1 MIFKSFIFVI
11 LSFGFFQSC
20 KLFAQNSSSQNA
32 INPMKILFIGNSYT
46 HYNKMPELFGTIAKS
61 KKIKLDVVMNAK
73 SNHTFKMHCQR
84 PEMFESIR
92 SEKWDYVV
100 LQGFSRE
107 LMYDKE
113 IIDTASIPY
122 FKKILDSVYAN
133 HSCTN
138 ILLYMT
144 WGYKNGF
151 VSETDTLTFEEMSNR
166 VQNGYQY
173 LSNLYNLSIVPIGQI
188 WKTFRKNYPTI
199 DLYQEDG
206 QHPNLNG
213 SYLIASGFYASIFKS
228 SPSGGYFP
236 KMDSSVAMKIQNTA
250 FKYIINN
257 VDTFSLS
264 NNTLDFDYGRSK
276 KGEFFVKANA
286 FFPQADSLHWI
297 IDNRIISRKKNF
309 QYQFKKEGNYFIKLL
324 VFDKCGIREIIRKA
338 VFKAP
343 LAPKSMKKSRPKR
356 NAQTNRRL

>member
-1 MIFKSFIFVI
+1 MLKCFLNVLFTICFFNSFSSI
-11 LSFGFFQSC
+11 
-20 KLFAQNSSSQNA
+20 AQNSASQNT

-46 HYNKMPELFGTIAKS
+46 HYNKMPELFETLAKS
-61 KKIKLDVVMNAK
+61 KKIKLHVTMNAK

-84 PEMFESIR
+84 PEMFEAIR

-113 IIDTASIPY
+113 VIDTASLPY
-122 FKKILDSVYAN
+122 FKKIMDSIYTN

-138 ILLYMT
+138 VLLYMT

-151 VSETDTLTFEEMSNR
+151 VSGSDTLTFEDMSHR

-173 LSNLYNLSIVPIGQI
+173 LSELFDLSIVPIGQI
-188 WKTFRKNYPTI
+188 WKTFRKNYPSI
-199 DLYQEDG
+199 ELYQDDG

-213 SYLIASGFYASIFKS
+213 SYLIASGFYTSIFKS
-228 SPSGGYFP
+228 NPSGGYIP
-236 KMDSSVAMKIQNTA
+236 KMDTTVAMKIQNTA
-250 FKYIINN
+250 YKYIGNY
-257 VDTFSLS
+257 VDTFSLN
-264 NNTLDFDYGRSK
+264 NNTLEFDYERTK
-276 KGEFFVKANA
+276 KGEYFVKATA

-297 IDNRIISRKKNF
+297 IEDKIISRKKNF
-309 QYQFKKEGNYFIKLL
+309 YYQFKKEGTYFIKLL

-338 VFKAP
+338 IFKAP
-343 LAPKSMKKSRPKR
+343 LTPKSMKKSRPKR